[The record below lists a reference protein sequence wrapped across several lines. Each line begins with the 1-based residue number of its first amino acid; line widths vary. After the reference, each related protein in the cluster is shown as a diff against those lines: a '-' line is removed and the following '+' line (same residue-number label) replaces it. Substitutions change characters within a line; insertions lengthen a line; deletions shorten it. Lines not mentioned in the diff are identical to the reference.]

1 MKLYLLSDN
10 TDTQMGLRL
19 VGIDGQVI
27 HDKGSLIQSLNHLF
41 TRTDIAIILITNK
54 LIELAPDFISEL
66 KLKNHRQLILE
77 IPDRRGNS
85 NLGESIDQYIS
96 EAIGV
101 KLT

>member
-19 VGIDGQVI
+19 VGIEGEVV
-27 HDKGSLIQSLNHLF
+27 HERKEFLSALNHVLN
-41 TRTDIAIILITNK
+41 RADIAIILITHK
-54 LIELAPDFISEL
+54 LIELAPDIISEL
-66 KLKNHRQLILE
+66 KLKHKEQMILE

-85 NLGESIDQYIS
+85 NLGESMDAYIS

-101 KLT
+101 KLA

>member
-1 MKLYLLSDN
+1 
-10 TDTQMGLRL
+10 MGLRL

-66 KLKNHRQLILE
+66 KLKNHRQ
-77 IPDRRGNS
+77 PYS
-85 NLGESIDQYIS
+85 
-96 EAIGV
+96 
-101 KLT
+101 